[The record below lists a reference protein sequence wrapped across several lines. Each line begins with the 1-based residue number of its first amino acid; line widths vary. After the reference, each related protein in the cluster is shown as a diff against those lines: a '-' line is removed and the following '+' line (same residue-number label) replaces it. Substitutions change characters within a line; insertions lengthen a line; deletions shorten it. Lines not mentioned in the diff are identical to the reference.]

1 MAPEEQARRGDEAQR
16 LLENPLLVEAFD
28 VIERQCI
35 EEIKKCPVRDA
46 EGLAKLHLMLL
57 LNQRLRAQIEAV
69 VSTGKIAR
77 ASLLKRAAGRGR
89 LTD

>member
-1 MAPEEQARRGDEAQR
+1 MSAEEQARRGDEAQR
-16 LLENPLLVEAFD
+16 LLEHPLLVEAFE

-57 LNQRLRAQIEAV
+57 LNQRLRVQIESV
-69 VSTGKIAR
+69 VNTGKIAR
-77 ASLLKRAAGRGR
+77 ASLLKRATGRGR

>member
-16 LLENPLLVEAFD
+16 LLENPLLVEAFE

-69 VSTGKIAR
+69 VATGKIAR

>member
-1 MAPEEQARRGDEAQR
+1 MTNEEHARRGDEAQR
-16 LLENPLLVEAFD
+16 LLENPLLIEAFD

-57 LNQRLRAQIEAV
+57 LNQRLRVQIESV
-69 VSTGKIAR
+69 VNTGKIAK
-77 ASLLKRAAGRGR
+77 ASLAKRLAGRGR